1 MNQRL
6 RQVIDGL
13 KDQRIVY
20 SDADFSRQ
28 VGISRS
34 ELSQMLSGK
43 RKVSKQCLNGL
54 FTIFPELNESWLI
67 EGKGEILKPQETP
80 ATIADNH
87 STAVSGYQNT
97 VNSDLTL
104 SRLIDELAA
113 QRRLTEAAQEALLT
127 ALQQNTLLINKLK

>member
-1 MNQRL
+1 MNQRIREL
-6 RQVIDGL
+6 VSEL
-13 KDQRIVY
+13 KNQRKVH
-20 SDADFSRQ
+20 SDADCARIIGIEKADLSR
-28 VGISRS
+28 
-34 ELSQMLSGK
+34 MMSGK
-43 RKVSKQCLNGL
+43 RPVSQRCVDNLLAN
-54 FTIFPELNESWLI
+54 FPNINDVWLRT
-67 EGKGEILKPQETP
+67 GKGEMFFSQENS

-113 QRRLTEAAQEALLT
+113 QRRMTEAAQEALLT

>member
-6 RQVIDGL
+6 RQIIDGL

-54 FTIFPELNESWLI
+54 FTLFPELNESWLI
-67 EGKGEILKPQETP
+67 EGKGEILKSQETP